1 VKRSQELTAAWRLP
15 PSAAAQLERLAELLR
30 TDPHAPTAVTDPAAV
45 WDVHLSDSLLALAL
59 EDVRAAA
66 AIVDIGSGAG
76 LPGLPLAVALP
87 AARVD
92 LVESVGRK
100 SDWIAAAAGAMGLPN
115 ARAVPVRIEDWG
127 AGEGRT
133 AYDAAVVR
141 AVDALPVLAEYGAPL
156 LRPGGV
162 MVAWKRNL
170 DPAELERGA
179 RAAET
184 LGMTAEGFGALD
196 DERLAGT
203 DTRLVVY
210 RRTGPLPE
218 GYPRRPGRAR
228 KRPLA

>member
-1 VKRSQELTAAWRLP
+1 VKRAQELAAGWRLP
-15 PSAAAQLERLAELLR
+15 PAAPDQLERLADRLSG
-30 TDPHAPTAVTDPAAV
+30 DPHAPTSVTDPSQV
-45 WDVHLSDSLLALAL
+45 WEVHLADSLLALAV
-59 EDVRAAA
+59 EDVRSAS

-100 SDWIAAAAGAMGLPN
+100 SEWIGVTAEAMGLRN
-115 ARAVPVRIEDWG
+115 ARAVPERIEDW
-127 AGEGRT
+127 AAAEGRE

-141 AVDALPVLAEYGAPL
+141 AVDSLPVLAEYAAPL

-170 DPAELERGA
+170 DPDELDRGG
-179 RAAET
+179 RAAEL
-184 LGMTAEGFGALD
+184 LGLAPEGFGGEGD
-196 DERLAGT
+196 DRLEGT
-203 DTRLVVY
+203 ATRLVVY
-210 RRTGPLPE
+210 RKTAPLPE